1 MPSSIWEAVERTGGA
16 LWDMF
21 DGIFISGTV
30 GGRKP
35 DFAFYQHIL
44 HETGTIP
51 KHTLLVD
58 DSRDNI
64 VTGRC
69 LGFTCILY
77 DTFVN
82 VHQTLRN
89 LCGDPISRASEFLT
103 SNAKRHHSFASASQ
117 IIHENICQLLI
128 MEATND
134 PSLVDYPHYP
144 AEYDLDTTSIC
155 WTVIPDVA
163 SHETKMKVMDRMLT
177 YCNVDG
183 IPLTYF
189 DHNRQRR
196 DHVVCTNV
204 LSLFYAHDRGEE
216 LSKATSFIHSILQSG
231 AYFGGATYYE
241 GSEVF
246 FYRDFL
252 YLRMRDE
259 KRNRIRRRLGKGGG
273 NCEPRGAAHNFA
285 CYGRSW
291 LGNRNVNIRNVSP
304 SVRYGHG
311 SFVGEINGTFIQST
325 LSRAYRVPMRCPCFS
340 YEAPLLYTTGVE
352 SGNSWMGFGKEDV
365 SISTLHRAYGLEIEA
380 LQLLLP

>member
-1 MPSSIWEAVERTGGA
+1 MSRYFNSYDTLIFDIPGVLFTSKGAQTTNVDAHMFRQIIGTQSWYNLEMAKISDNEAYALIAKQFSLCEDDIRDAVQKAIDSLVHRSEMFDLIADLKPGRKIYAMANMPSSIWEVVKRKSGA

-35 DFAFYQHIL
+35 DFAFYQHVL
-44 HETGTIP
+44 HETGAIP
-51 KHTLLVD
+51 EHTLLVD

-69 LGFTCILY
+69 LGFKCILY
-77 DTFVN
+77 DTFAN
-82 VHQTLRN
+82 VHQALHN
-89 LCGDPISRASEFLT
+89 LCGDPISRASEFLV

-117 IIHENICQLLI
+117 IIHENVCQLLI
-128 MEATND
+128 LEATND

-144 AEYDLDTTSIC
+144 AECNFFTGRSEFTTTEFPDDLDTTSIY

-177 YCNVDG
+177 CCNVDG

-196 DHVVCTNV
+196 DHVICTNV

-216 LSKATSFIHSILQSG
+216 LSKATSFIHSILRTG
-231 AYFGGATYYE
+231 AYSGGATYYE

-246 FYRDFL
+246 F
-252 YLRMRDE
+252 
-259 KRNRIRRRLGKGGG
+259 
-273 NCEPRGAAHNFA
+273 
-285 CYGRSW
+285 
-291 LGNRNVNIRNVSP
+291 
-304 SVRYGHG
+304 
-311 SFVGEINGTFIQST
+311 
-325 LSRAYRVPMRCPCFS
+325 
-340 YEAPLLYTTGVE
+340 
-352 SGNSWMGFGKEDV
+352 
-365 SISTLHRAYGLEIEA
+365 
-380 LQLLLP
+380 